1 MVKKA
6 AAMLLIALSAAAV
19 AHAETCRWPLNE
31 PRRLSSSFGEY
42 REGHYHAG
50 IDLRTFGRIG
60 LACLAPDSCTAVRLR
75 VSPVG
80 YGKAVYVRLKDGRMA
95 VYGHLNGFSRELD
108 SLSYYWRLS
117 HGRNSCDI
125 ELSPGVVR
133 FAPGETVAFTG
144 STGSP
149 FPHLHFEMR
158 DSAGRPFNPLVS
170 MYEVPDACAPI
181 LSALEV
187 VPLSWGSLVNGS
199 PIAFTSRFRL
209 AHDEHYTLVD
219 TLRLDGL
226 FGFGVK
232 AYDKQMLGSYRMAPY
247 SVELAIDGKTAY
259 RMRNDRF
266 DYAQVGDIPLE
277 YEDRGG
283 AAPGRYFLLF
293 RKPANTMPDREG
305 TGIIA
310 SGAGRAGA
318 LVLSS
323 GLHTGEIVLRDAR
336 GNEARGLFR
345 FIVHRYPIVEVSQ
358 SGESGAPRIEID
370 SSGPEGG
377 SAVSTALSA
386 SMDGG
391 RSWRAVSTAHGS
403 LTLAGTANDAPA
415 ILYRCVARDSE
426 GARVERFF
434 AFPRRRGG
442 ADSVLCDV
450 AAELR
455 AEGLYLKIRT
465 ASALASAPSVRGGRS
480 GDSLGVVQ
488 TGMRDFIAFAS
499 VDSLVCGVNIFSIRG
514 TDYRG
519 YPLERVRAF
528 SIYTFGTGAPASFDA
543 SGGLAI
549 RLRASSV
556 RGTAA
561 VMVRHAGDGGKHSSE
576 LTPLGA
582 PFVLDFPLEAFARPL
597 QCGFDA
603 GRAAGLFRWDGRA
616 GWQCVGVPARDG
628 GMVDVRRSG
637 TYAVFADTTAP
648 VVKRPGFTRRGPG
661 SGFFKARLCY
671 VPVHERGS
679 GIDADATTAF
689 LNGKRVVCEYDEYR
703 GRLAIPVLRSFPRG
717 PAKLRIEIMDL
728 AGNRSAAEF
737 SIVIE

>member
-1 MVKKA
+1 
-6 AAMLLIALSAAAV
+6 MLLIALSVAAA
-19 AHAETCRWPLNE
+19 ARAGTCRWPLNE

-60 LACLAPDSCTAVRLR
+60 LPCLAPDSCTAVRLR
-75 VSPVG
+75 VSPTG
-80 YGKAVYVRLKDGRMA
+80 YGKALYVRLKDGRMA

-133 FAPGETVAFTG
+133 FVPGETVAFTG

-170 MYEVPDACAPI
+170 MYKVPDACAPI
-181 LSALEV
+181 ISALEV
-187 VPLSWGSLVNGS
+187 VPLSWGSLVDGS
-199 PIAFTSRFRL
+199 PVAITTRFRL
-209 AHDEHYTLVD
+209 THDEHYALVD

-232 AYDKQMLGSYRMAPY
+232 AYDKQVLGSYRMAPY
-247 SVELAIDGKTAY
+247 SVELTIDGKTAY
-259 RMRNDRF
+259 RMRNDTF
-266 DYAQVGDIPLE
+266 DYARAGDIPLE

-283 AAPGRYFLLF
+283 SAPGRYLLLF

-323 GLHTGEIVLRDAR
+323 GLHTGEIVLRDAG

-345 FIVHRYPIVEVSQ
+345 FIVHRYPAVEVSK
-358 SGESGAPRIEID
+358 SGEPGAPGFKVD
-370 SSGPEGG
+370 SSDPEGG
-377 SAVSTALSA
+377 SPVSLALSV
-386 SMDGG
+386 SRDGG
-391 RSWRAVSTAHGS
+391 RSWLAVETARGS
-403 LTLAGTANDAPA
+403 LSIGMNEPST

-434 AFPRRRGG
+434 AVPRPQAGS
-442 ADSVLCDV
+442 DTVLCDV
-450 AAELR
+450 APELR
-455 AEGLYLKIRT
+455 AEGLYLRIKT
-465 ASALASAPSVRGGRS
+465 ATALASAPSVRGGRS

-488 TGMRDFIAFAS
+488 TGMRDFIAFAPA
-499 VDSLVCGVNIFSIRG
+499 DSLANGVNLFSIRG
-514 TDYRG
+514 TDCRG

-528 SIYTFGTGAPASFDA
+528 SIYTFGTGALASFDA
-543 SGGLAI
+543 SGGLAV
-549 RLRASSV
+549 RLKAPSV
-556 RGTAA
+556 RGTAG
-561 VMVRHAGDGGKHSSE
+561 VMVRHAAAGGKHSSE
-576 LTPLGA
+576 LTPIGA

-603 GRAAGLFRWDGRA
+603 GRAAGLFRWDGKA
-616 GWQCVGVPARDG
+616 GWHCVGVPARDEG
-628 GMVDVRRSG
+628 TVDVRRSG
-637 TYAVFADTTAP
+637 TYAVFADSTAP
-648 VVKRPGFTRRGPG
+648 VVKRPGFTRRGPE
-661 SGFFKARLCY
+661 SGFFKSRLCC

-679 GIDADATTAF
+679 GVDADATTAF

-703 GRLAIPVLRSFPRG
+703 GRLAIPVPRSFPRG

-737 SIVIE
+737 NLVIE